1 MGHSPLVFIC
11 NIRDMGLIKFVTMMV
26 LGQVGLGIVLAR
38 SSTFLWLRHARIHR
52 GGGIM
57 GPPLG
62 KSKDPPGKISIDP
75 PGILENYSLYAGG
88 PDFRLYDGSD
98 LKTYLLMR
106 L

>member
-1 MGHSPLVFIC
+1 
-11 NIRDMGLIKFVTMMV
+11 MGLIKFVTMMV

-38 SSTFLWLRHARIHR
+38 SSTFLWLSHARIHR
-52 GGGIM
+52 GGGGNGSAPGKIK
-57 GPPLG
+57 GPL
-62 KSKDPPGKISIDP
+62 PGKISIDP

-88 PDFRLYDGSD
+88 PDFRLYNGSD